1 MSGSS
6 GHCEKPDES
15 HILNRLF
22 TGCSQFQTTGRC
34 HQQCMDEQGAFAQN
48 DALLLPWLHSADE
61 AESERLLAHLVAEH
75 AEPVIR
81 QIIRSRLRYHTDYR
95 GSASERQDADDACSE
110 AFVRLLERLKECRS
124 HPAEKAIGNFRG
136 FVAVTAYHVCHQ
148 YLRGKYPQ
156 RQILKDKLRYLL
168 THQPGLGLWPGESGK
183 LHCGFAAWRGQK
195 EDWPRENRLRQLP
208 DELQT
213 VMQTA
218 LGRADF
224 HRLNPAEL
232 VAAIFNQAGHP
243 LEFDEL
249 VSVVAALRAV
259 REQVAQSAADEERDD
274 PFANIADHRVNVAA
288 EAEQRH
294 FLKWLWTEI
303 GHLPVRQRMALL
315 LNLRDEQGG
324 GVVALLP
331 VTGVASIRQ
340 IAAMLEMPLEEL
352 ARLWPELPL
361 EDSAIARRLSLTRQ
375 QVINLRK
382 CARERLGRRIRDAG
396 VRK

>member
-1 MSGSS
+1 
-6 GHCEKPDES
+6 
-15 HILNRLF
+15 
-22 TGCSQFQTTGRC
+22 
-34 HQQCMDEQGAFAQN
+34 
-48 DALLLPWLHSADE
+48 
-61 AESERLLAHLVAEH
+61 
-75 AEPVIR
+75 
-81 QIIRSRLRYHTDYR
+81 
-95 GSASERQDADDACSE
+95 
-110 AFVRLLERLKECRS
+110 
-124 HPAEKAIGNFRG
+124 
-136 FVAVTAYHVCHQ
+136 
-148 YLRGKYPQ
+148 
-156 RQILKDKLRYLL
+156 
-168 THQPGLGLWPGESGK
+168 
-183 LHCGFAAWRGQK
+183 
-195 EDWPRENRLRQLP
+195 
-208 DELQT
+208 
-213 VMQTA
+213 MQTA

-232 VAAIFNQAGHP
+232 VAAIFNQAGRRI
-243 LEFDEL
+243 EFDEL

-259 REQVAQSAADEERDD
+259 REQVAQSAVDEERDD